1 MNPVARAL
9 WFVENHFTQE
19 LTLDDVAK
27 AGGVSRYHM
36 SRVFGIAT
44 GCSVMRYVRGRR
56 LTEAARTLASGAP
69 DILAVALDAGYGSHE
84 AFTRAF
90 RDQFGQT
97 PDGLRARGS
106 LDDVKLT
113 EPIKMDETLLA
124 NLEPPRFENLKRLLI
139 AGLSERYDSETS
151 VGIPAQ
157 WQRFAPYL
165 GHIVGQVGQTTY
177 GVLCHSDD
185 AGNAEYICGVEVSDF
200 SEVPAEL
207 SRLRVPEQRYAV
219 FTHRDHISTIRR
231 TWFTIWNKWLPES
244 GYQAAEGPEFE
255 RYGKE
260 FDPRTGAGG
269 LQIWVPI
276 KK

>member
-1 MNPVARAL
+1 
-9 WFVENHFTQE
+9 
-19 LTLDDVAK
+19 
-27 AGGVSRYHM
+27 
-36 SRVFGIAT
+36 
-44 GCSVMRYVRGRR
+44 
-56 LTEAARTLASGAP
+56 
-69 DILAVALDAGYGSHE
+69 
-84 AFTRAF
+84 
-90 RDQFGQT
+90 
-97 PDGLRARGS
+97 
-106 LDDVKLT
+106 
-113 EPIKMDETLLA
+113 
-124 NLEPPRFENLKRLLI
+124 
-139 AGLSERYDSETS
+139 LSERYDSETS

-157 WQRFAPYL
+157 WQRFAPYV
-165 GHIVGQVGQTTY
+165 GHIPGQVGQTTY

-276 KK
+276 KRLWEREWTANVPTRPAVKRPLARAGARSAPDLTRAQSGDRAGRGINYHRVRPLRASPVSLDG